1 MTFHGE
7 GREANAVKLF
17 LYPLRFFRTGPDL
30 PVLEDPVQVR
40 RLYEYKR
47 WSVLLSLLF
56 GYSFFYVCRLSFAI
70 AKKPMIDEGIMDA
83 EQMGKVGSALLFT
96 YAIGKFANGVLAD
109 RSNIARIVATGLLGS
124 SVIIFLFGFTKT
136 YYLFLVLW
144 AINGWFQSMGAS
156 PCGASITQWFSNRE
170 RGTRY
175 SIWSMAHS
183 LGEGFTFLTISIIIA
198 HLGWQW
204 GFWSA
209 GIICGLIALV
219 LFRTLGDR
227 PQTYG
232 LPAVADYKNDHAGNP
247 EDVNIT
253 VGQAQLEALKNPY
266 VWILGLS
273 SINMYIG
280 RYGVNSWGVLYL
292 QEVKDYTIV
301 TAGGVLFLAK
311 IMETLGAVSSGFIS
325 DYLFQSRRNVTTL
338 LYGSIE
344 VLGLIIFYLAPPV
357 NDSGGQFLLFGKY
370 GIWQLIGASCFGFG
384 LGGLLVFVAGL
395 IAIDISSKKASGAA
409 IGLIGMLSYFGAS
422 IQERVSGHL
431 IESGKMIVD
440 GQIVH
445 DFTSAYT
452 FWLGAAITAVLLS
465 CIVWNVKQKE

>member
-1 MTFHGE
+1 
-7 GREANAVKLF
+7 VKLF
-17 LYPLRFFRTGPDL
+17 LYPLRFFRTRPDL
-30 PVLEDPVQVR
+30 PVLEDPVEVQ

-70 AKKPMIDEGIMDA
+70 AKKPMIDDGIMDA
-83 EQMGKVGSALLFT
+83 DQMGKVGSALLFT

-109 RSNIARIVATGLLGS
+109 RSNIARIIATGLLGS
-124 SVIIFLFGFTKT
+124 SVIIFLFGFTKA
-136 YYLFLVLW
+136 YFLFLILW

-183 LGEGFTFLTISIIIA
+183 MGEGFTFLTISIIIA
-198 HLGWQW
+198 RLGWRW

-209 GIICGLIALV
+209 GIFCSLIALV

-232 LPAVADYKNDHAGNP
+232 LPSVADYKNDHAGTP
-247 EDVNIT
+247 EDANIS

-357 NDSGGQFLLFGKY
+357 NDSSGQFLLFGKY

-422 IQERVSGHL
+422 IQERISGRL
-431 IESGKMIVD
+431 IESGKMVSD

-445 DFTSAYT
+445 DFTAAYT
-452 FWLGAAITAVLLS
+452 FWFGAAVTAVLLS